1 MIVTR
6 HEIGYTDM
14 ELTLRTVIREVS
26 QERQGGWRDEQTE
39 RQMDIWVNGWM
50 GQRDRQADRWMKEYR
65 GDSLEGSV

>member
-39 RQMDIWVNGWM
+39 RQMDRWVNGWM